1 MNNTAALLNGARVKT
16 ALRRS
21 FVVALVATLSAC
33 ASFSG
38 IAPKAQVTQPEALGA
53 SGTLPY
59 PASDWW
65 TAYNDPK
72 LSELINAAV
81 ADSPSMRT
89 AQARLD
95 RAQAQIQVSNA
106 ARLPQVGLD
115 ASSSRQRFS
124 ENFIYPPPFGGSW
137 YWMNDARINAS
148 WELDLFGKNR
158 AALDSAIGSAR
169 AAEVDRESARVLLA
183 ARVASAYFNLARN
196 LEQRKVAEATL
207 REREQL
213 EKLVSQRV
221 AAGLDTNVEL
231 RQAQGNPPQTRQ
243 EIAALDEQIAI
254 SRHAIAALAGKGP
267 DAYNDLAPTITER
280 PPLQLPV
287 SLPADL
293 ISRRADIVAARWRVD
308 ATSHD
313 ITAAKAEFYPDIN
326 LTAFIGFQSLG
337 FTDWINAASR
347 VIGVGPALHLPI
359 FEAGR
364 LRGNLRSKDAD
375 YDLAVEDYNTK
386 LIDALRDVADQLT
399 STHSVEVQWS
409 EQQKALAAAESAYDL
424 AQQRYRSGLST
435 YLSVLT
441 AELNVEQQ
449 RRSTVDL
456 KARRYAQDVELARAL
471 GGGFHAEAGQLPAD
485 APIKTS
491 SAK

>member
-1 MNNTAALLNGARVKT
+1 MNNTAALLNNTRLKT
-16 ALRRS
+16 VLRRS
-21 FVVALVATLSAC
+21 FAAALVATLSAC
-33 ASFSG
+33 ASFNG
-38 IAPKAQVTQPEALGA
+38 IAPKSQVTAPETLGA
-53 SGTLPY
+53 AGTLPY
-59 PASDWW
+59 PANDWW
-65 TAYNDPK
+65 SAYNDPK

-81 ADSPSMRT
+81 EGSPTMRT

-95 RAQAQIQVSNA
+95 KAQAQIQVSNA

-115 ASSSRQRFS
+115 DSNSRQRFS
-124 ENFIYPPPFGGSW
+124 ENFIYPPPFGGNW
-137 YWMNDARINAS
+137 FWMNSLQANAS

-158 AALDSAIGSAR
+158 AALDAAIGQAR
-169 AAEVDRESARVLLA
+169 AAETDREAARVLLA

-196 LEQRKVAEATL
+196 LEQRKVADSTL
-207 REREQL
+207 QEREQM
-213 EKLVSQRV
+213 EKLVAQRV

-267 DAYNDLAPTITER
+267 DAYNDLAPTITQR
-280 PPLQLPV
+280 PALQLPV

-308 ATSHD
+308 AASHD
-313 ITAAKAEFYPDIN
+313 IKAAKAEFYPDVN

-347 VIGVGPALHLPI
+347 VIGVGPAVHLPI
-359 FEAGR
+359 FEGGK
-364 LRGNLRSKDAD
+364 LRGNLRAKDAD
-375 YDLAVEDYNTK
+375 YDLAVEDYNGK

-399 STHSVEVQWS
+399 STHSIEVQWS
-409 EQQKALAAAESAYDL
+409 EQQKALAAATSAYDL

-441 AELNVEQQ
+441 AELNLEQQ
-449 RRSTVDL
+449 RRSAVDL
-456 KARRYAQDVELARAL
+456 KARRYTQDVELARAL
-471 GGGFHAEAGQLPAD
+471 GGGFHADASQLPAD
-485 APIKTS
+485 TAVKTS
-491 SAK
+491 SAQ